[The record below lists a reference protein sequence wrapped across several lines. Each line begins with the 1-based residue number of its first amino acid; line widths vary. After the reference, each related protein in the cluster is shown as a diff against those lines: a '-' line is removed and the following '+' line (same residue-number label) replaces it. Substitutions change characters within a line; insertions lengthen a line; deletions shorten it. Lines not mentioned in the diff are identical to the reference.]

1 MSTLL
6 VDPFVLDYQTYVYLA
21 IGLGMLISLL
31 FSETVGVMGGGIIVP
46 GYFAMYLQDSV
57 SVFFTFIIAYITYLI
72 IYFLSKYLLIYGRRR
87 VILSLLIAFLIGLI
101 FRSGVETS
109 SFIETSSF
117 NVDYI
122 GFIIPGLIASWMDKQ
137 GVSRTI
143 SVVLIQ
149 SSLVHFI
156 LMLIYI
162 YNV

>member
-1 MSTLL
+1 MSTFLI
-6 VDPFVLDYQTYVYLA
+6 DPFILDYQTYVYLA

-46 GYFAMYLQDSV
+46 GYFAMYLQDSL

-101 FRSGVETS
+101 FRRGIES
-109 SFIETSSF
+109 SFIETNSL

>member
-46 GYFAMYLQDSV
+46 GYFAMYLQDSL

-101 FRSGVETS
+101 FRKGIES

-149 SSLVHFI
+149 ASLVHFI

>member
-6 VDPFVLDYQTYVYLA
+6 IDPFILDYQTYVYLA

-46 GYFAMYLQDSV
+46 GYFAMYLQDSL

-101 FRSGVETS
+101 FRKG
-109 SFIETSSF
+109 IGTSSF
-117 NVDYI
+117 NIDYI

-137 GVSRTI
+137 GVFRTI

>member
-1 MSTLL
+1 MSTFLI
-6 VDPFVLDYQTYVYLA
+6 DPFILDYQTYVYLA

-46 GYFAMYLQDSV
+46 GYFAMYLQDSL

-101 FRSGVETS
+101 FRRGIDS
-109 SFIETSSF
+109 SFIETNSL